1 MHIISDGKHRITS
14 SPLSRIV
21 VKMTIVVHSGSGGGG
36 ELVIV
41 VNFELYYHLELYE
54 LLTQ

>member
-1 MHIISDGKHRITS
+1 
-14 SPLSRIV
+14 
-21 VKMTIVVHSGSGGGG
+21 MTIVVHSGSGGGG

-41 VNFELYYHLELYE
+41 VNFELYYHFELYE